1 LESYVAARKDAL
13 ALLSVTSR
21 SGEHSELFRTTE
33 AYRAGGEGKAKAD
46 HLLAATYGL
55 LSDLLALI
63 SGAPELVR
71 NTDILGELKSL
82 AAGVDFLWLARAA
95 QELGRV
101 QSGARR
107 NVLRSLSLDALAL
120 SLER

>member
-1 LESYVAARKDAL
+1 
-13 ALLSVTSR
+13 
-21 SGEHSELFRTTE
+21 
-33 AYRAGGEGKAKAD
+33 
-46 HLLAATYGL
+46 
-55 LSDLLALI
+55 I

-82 AAGVDFLWLARAA
+82 AAGVDFPWLARAA

-101 QSGARR
+101 QSGTRR